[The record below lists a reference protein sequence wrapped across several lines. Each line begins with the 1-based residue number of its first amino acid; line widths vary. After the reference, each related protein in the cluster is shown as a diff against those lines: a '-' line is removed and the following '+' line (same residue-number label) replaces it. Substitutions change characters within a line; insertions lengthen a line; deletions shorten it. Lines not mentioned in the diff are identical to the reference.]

1 MTNQDPFADLT
12 PPNADDEDIH
22 VTLMKQ
28 TAVISWRELQRF
40 FAAGKVIEVARGVDL
55 VTVGLALVEDN
66 AEAMKAWMDDAQV
79 QIIPDT
85 TAAKFVE
92 TDASV
97 WALAIA
103 PWVLVQQQAESIT
116 SH

>member
-1 MTNQDPFADLT
+1 MTDKDPFAHLT

-55 VTVGLALVEDN
+55 VNVGLALVEDN
-66 AEAMKAWMDDAQV
+66 AAAIKEGIDKEQV

-85 TAAKFVE
+85 TAAQFVV

-97 WALAIA
+97 WALAVA
-103 PWVLVQQQAESIT
+103 PWVLVQQVEPNT
-116 SH
+116 NG